1 MPPRQAL
8 ATPAKPSPSRARTP
22 KASAAAS
29 RDPERTKAAIL
40 KAATAEITAKGLSGA
55 RIDRIA
61 QRAGVNKRM
70 IYHYFGDKEGL
81 YVTVMETTYG
91 AIRTAELGL
100 NLTGRDPV
108 DGMRELVR
116 FTWHYFIDHPEFL
129 SLLTT
134 ENLHRAVHLKKS
146 RSIRAL
152 HSPLVG
158 MISDL
163 LDRGVAAGVFRPGVD
178 PVQLYITIASIGF
191 FYMNNRFTLSVIF
204 DRDLGTPAAL
214 QEREDHMLAVVL
226 GYLGVGAGLGR

>member
-8 ATPAKPSPSRARTP
+8 ATPSKPLPRAKAPA
-22 KASAAAS
+22 ASS

-81 YVTVMETTYG
+81 YVTVMETTYA
-91 AIRTAELGL
+91 AIRTAEFGL
-100 NLTGRDPV
+100 NLTDRDPV

-116 FTWHYFIDHPEFL
+116 FTWQYFIDHPEFL

-134 ENLHRAVHLKKS
+134 ENLHRAAHLKKS
-146 RSIRAL
+146 RHIRAL

-158 MISDL
+158 MISEL
-163 LDRGVAAGVFRPGVD
+163 LARGAAAGAFRSGVD
-178 PVQLYITIASIGF
+178 PVQLYITIAALGF
-191 FYMNNRFTLSVIF
+191 FYMSNRFTLSVIF
-204 DRDLGTPAAL
+204 GREFGSPDEL
-214 QEREDHMLAVVL
+214 QQREDHIMDVVL
-226 GYLGVGAGLGR
+226 GYLTGDVRAGI